1 MSIMRRP
8 ALCAALL
15 AAATVAL
22 PAPANGDP
30 DGDSKPAVSESDRS
44 VARRH
49 FERGKELHAAGKYQ
63 EAATEYLAAYERYPA
78 PAFLYNVAQ
87 VYRLAGD
94 KQSALENYRKYLEQE
109 PEGEGS
115 ADAREFVAA
124 LEAVLAA
131 ESGGGS
137 EATQPAQPP
146 VEDAGARPDPI
157 DPLPS
162 TGTPADADVS
172 ASPGRGKKIS
182 GLVVGAAGAVGLGVA
197 FAFGLKARSATDD
210 LNAYVGPWADEQ
222 QGVYDDGKSAE
233 RTAMVSAALGGGA
246 LVTGAIL
253 YYLGN
258 REARRA
264 TARRH
269 RAAEMVSGLPAPG
282 LELGAAPTGDGALFL
297 VRGAF

>member
-15 AAATVAL
+15 AAAVAL
-22 PAPANGDP
+22 PAPANAQSESG
-30 DGDSKPAVSESDRS
+30 SKSGVSETDRT

-49 FERGKELHAAGKYQ
+49 FERGKELHAAGKYK
-63 EAATEYLAAYERYPA
+63 EAATEYLAAYERFPA

-94 KQSALENYRKYLEQE
+94 KQSALDNYRKYLEQE
-109 PEGEGS
+109 PNGEGS
-115 ADAREFVAA
+115 ADAREFIAA
-124 LEAVLAA
+124 LEAALAA
-131 ESGGGS
+131 ESGGPS
-137 EATQPAQPP
+137 EEAQQPPP
-146 VEDAGARPDPI
+146 VEDVGVRPDPI
-157 DPLPS
+157 DPIPT
-162 TGTPADADVS
+162 TGTPDADVS
-172 ASPGRGKKIS
+172 ASSGRGKKIT

-197 FAFGLKARSATDD
+197 FAFALKARSATDE
-210 LNAYVGPWADEQ
+210 LNAYEGPWTDEQ
-222 QGVYDDGKSAE
+222 QGVYDDGQAAE
-233 RTAMVSAALGGGA
+233 RTSMISAAVGGGA

-264 TARRH
+264 TERRH
-269 RAAEMVSGLPAPG
+269 RAADMVSGLPAPR

-297 VRGAF
+297 LRGAF